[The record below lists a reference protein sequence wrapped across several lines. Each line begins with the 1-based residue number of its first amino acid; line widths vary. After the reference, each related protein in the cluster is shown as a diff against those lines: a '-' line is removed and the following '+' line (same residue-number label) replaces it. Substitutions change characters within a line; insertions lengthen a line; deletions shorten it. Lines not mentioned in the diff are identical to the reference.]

1 MKTLMMLVVAGGLY
15 AADGT
20 TVGSFGKPQTSVKP
34 QIKCRTVTN
43 IYKPGNNT
51 LQFNNNLN

>member
-1 MKTLMMLVVAGGLY
+1 MKTLVLLVVAGGLY

-20 TVGSFGKPQTSVKP
+20 TIGNFGKNPVSVKP
-34 QIKCRTVTN
+34 QSKCRAVTN

-51 LQFNNNLN
+51 LQFNN

>member
-1 MKTLMMLVVAGGLY
+1 MKTLVMLVVAGGLY

-20 TVGSFGKPQTSVKP
+20 VGSFGKPQISVKP
-34 QIKCRTVTN
+34 QVKSRTVTN
-43 IYKPGNNT
+43 IYKPGSNT